1 MNTLFALYFWLMQV
15 LGVPMFGPDVNV
27 NASNNGAAGQV
38 DRVATVLPPPEEE
51 GTTYVVEGRT
61 RTFIS
66 NGF

>member
-15 LGVPMFGPDVNV
+15 LGVPMFGPDVDV
-27 NASNNGAAGQV
+27 NAGNNGVTVRADRAAN
-38 DRVATVLPPPEEE
+38 VLPPPEEE
-51 GTTYVVEGRT
+51 GSTYVVEGRS